1 MTRKTWVHISK
12 CWLLF
17 ILPYTV
23 NIIYVGFD
31 SADAKSFFLF
41 PSSLMDGHDRGDS
54 REGGGR
60 LRVYSDCSLIMRSA
74 AGADE
79 SANFLLIESPQK
91 QI

>member
-1 MTRKTWVHISK
+1 
-12 CWLLF
+12 
-17 ILPYTV
+17 
-23 NIIYVGFD
+23 
-31 SADAKSFFLF
+31 
-41 PSSLMDGHDRGDS
+41 MDGHDRGDS